1 MENYLG
7 KLKVLF
13 SLKNE
18 GKFISCLKCMK
29 IFHKNREENCVF
41 HGYLK
46 PFSVLQLSNHCK
58 LHHGI
63 QVFPVPVLL
72 RAGLSDYT
80 PFLLKIF
87 EKWQNN
93 LYSSCNI
100 WVIQIRLFE
109 TTEAERAS
117 SISSVLCY
125 LKHHNIQ
132 IPSGKLSPTW
142 RQYPVLFSLV
152 ISLGCYTKNFTASK
166 TWQWE

>member
-13 SLKNE
+13 SLKYE
-18 GKFISCLKCMK
+18 GKIISCLKCMK
-29 IFHKNREENCVF
+29 IFHKNKEGNYAF

-46 PFSVLQLSNHCK
+46 PFSVLQLCNHCK

-63 QVFPVPVLL
+63 QVFPAEVLL
-72 RAGLSDYT
+72 KVSLSNYT
-80 PFLLKIF
+80 SLLLKIF

-93 LYSSCNI
+93 LYSSCNV
-100 WVIQIRLFE
+100 WVGQIRLFE
-109 TTEAERAS
+109 TTEAGRAS

-132 IPSGKLSPTW
+132 NPPGKLSPTW
-142 RQYPVLFSLV
+142 RKYPVLFSLV
-152 ISLGCYTKNFTASK
+152 ISLGCYTQNFTGSK
-166 TWQWE
+166 IWQWE